1 MFNPITELITP
12 IGTPNKVAK
21 AESEIHPLIVESK
34 IRKC

>member
-12 IGTPNKVAK
+12 IGTPNKEAK
-21 AESEIHPLIVESK
+21 GETEKHPLIVESK